1 MNDYY
6 PFFMISCDCTVCF
19 LIISTVEPSV
29 PKATKKDVVLVHPS
43 VMSLCGLSIGQE
55 CIIQEKHV
63 G

>member
-1 MNDYY
+1 MIMIQ
-6 PFFMISCDCTVCF
+6 FLMISCDRSVCIF
-19 LIISTVEPSV
+19 ITSTVEPSV

-55 CIIQEKHV
+55 CIIQETHV